1 MRTLKLF
8 LGWNYGS
15 HKNNGAVTIEASIV
29 LPLFICVALSIAFF
43 IKVVYTHEI
52 IQHALNQTAN
62 EISQLSYI
70 YHASGVKS
78 IEEEI
83 FQNIGNEVGE
93 LEDIPEEL
101 RDMLYSVIKGIYED
115 DFNRLCST
123 LTKIYMGKY
132 FTDGEIKDPDKKLK
146 KLNIDD
152 GMNGLDM
159 SMSSFFVDD
168 KNDIDMIV
176 RYKIDIP
183 VPIKIFPPLH
193 FVQRATVK
201 AWLFGDEIINDN
213 EEDIWSLDNFT
224 RGRKIRKMFGANLPF
239 NYNFY
244 TSYLLFFLFMFI
256 YVFAFYLFL
265 YLSIFLI
272 PISLISPVSL
282 ISLISYVFRI
292 SHVSLLFLPF
302 LITYHGFKTR
312 KNFSKTRIIGLQFF
326 SSFYKEIYITD
337 KLSRFKNSR
346 FSCNGFFA
354 EAISFNASFIKSIFH
369 R

>member
-239 NYNFY
+239 NFPVIARFNSG
-244 TSYLLFFLFMFI
+244 TAVMIKSMDLTAKSYQMSEAVKKKVELYINELAGYPGQENPWGKDGIVIKREDIKVKQLLLVIPENPVVKEVMESLEECII
-256 YVFAFYLFL
+256 YARGVGVL
-265 YLSIFLI
+265 LSI
-272 PISLISPVSL
+272 
-282 ISLISYVFRI
+282 
-292 SHVSLLFLPF
+292 
-302 LITYHGFKTR
+302 R
-312 KNFSKTRIIGLQFF
+312 KYGYKKDANAIG
-326 SSFYKEIYITD
+326 T
-337 KLSRFKNSR
+337 
-346 FSCNGFFA
+346 
-354 EAISFNASFIKSIFH
+354 
-369 R
+369 